1 MSETGSEIGNVLYPV
16 PDVAKAIEF
25 YRDGLGLP
33 LKFADG
39 DRYAA
44 LNGGRT
50 TFALAGPEE
59 DVTGG
64 KPAASFKVADVPAA
78 IAQLQE
84 AGATV
89 LSPAAEG
96 PHEIRAVLADPW
108 GNAFVVYGPKP

>member
-1 MSETGSEIGNVLYPV
+1 MSELGNVLYPV

-25 YRDGLGLP
+25 YGDGLGLP

-64 KPAASFKVADVPAA
+64 RPAASFKVADVAA
-78 IAQLQE
+78 SIARLQE

-89 LSPAAEG
+89 LSPLSEG
-96 PHEIRAVLADPW
+96 PHEYRAVLADPW
-108 GNAFVVYGPKP
+108 GNAFVLYAPK

>member
-1 MSETGSEIGNVLYPV
+1 MSEIGNVLYPV

-25 YRDGLGLP
+25 YRDGLDLP
-33 LKFADG
+33 VKFTDG

-44 LNGGRT
+44 LNGGRA

-64 KPAASFKVADVPAA
+64 RPAASFKVADVAEA
-78 IAQLQE
+78 TARLQA

-89 LSPAAEG
+89 VAPLSEG
-96 PHEIRAVLADPW
+96 PHEFRAVLADPW
-108 GNAFVVYGPKP
+108 GNAFVLYASK